1 MKERTSI
8 FIPREKS
15 TKALAPSFVLPR
27 NAGEERGGGRAV
39 LACLRSAAGYFRTNV
54 HPGLKKTISGCLLLL
69 VLLACS
75 HSLFAEDI
83 TVSYAS
89 LGAAYMDHVV
99 AIEKGYAL
107 EEGLTIKIL
116 RSGGGSATQTLLSG
130 QIHFSSS
137 AGSALSAALRGGPVK
152 IIYTNQSRPT
162 YKLLSNK
169 PEIKTLQD
177 LIGKKIAINTF
188 GDTGHLATL
197 LLLKKYR
204 LDPKSFLFIAVRS
217 EARFPAFLSGSVDAA
232 PLSPR
237 DITQIGPMRVNTLA
251 DISKEIQLVWNGVAV
266 SNKLLG
272 DNPAMVERFLR
283 ALAKG
288 REFARR
294 YKEPTIAMVSK
305 HTPLPPEALLVDYD
319 TALSSMTDE
328 GSVSD
333 DVLKEEI
340 LTRAELIKA
349 PNVPDPAKLYDYSII
364 KKIYA
369 ELKKSWKPKL

>member
-1 MKERTSI
+1 MNKLMTWMRKRRAI
-8 FIPREKS
+8 F
-15 TKALAPSFVLPR
+15 LAIAATAFVNP
-27 NAGEERGGGRAV
+27 V
-39 LACLRSAAGYFRTNV
+39 L
-54 HPGLKKTISGCLLLL
+54 
-69 VLLACS
+69 
-75 HSLFAEDI
+75 AEDI

-99 AIEKGYAL
+99 AIERGYAL
-107 EEGLTIKIL
+107 EEGLNIKIM

-251 DISKEIQLVWNGVAV
+251 DIGKEVQLVWNGVAV

-272 DNPAMVERFLR
+272 DNPAMVEHFLR

-294 YKEPTIAMVSK
+294 HKEPTIAMVSK

-319 TALSSMTDE
+319 TALISMTDE

-333 DVLKEEI
+333 DVLREEI

-349 PNVPDPAKLYDYSII
+349 SNVPDAAKLYDYSII

-369 ELKKSWKPKL
+369 ELKKGWKPKL

>member
-1 MKERTSI
+1 L
-8 FIPREKS
+8 EKIAS
-15 TKALAPSFVLPR
+15 ELVMA
-27 NAGEERGGGRAV
+27 
-39 LACLRSAAGYFRTNV
+39 
-54 HPGLKKTISGCLLLL
+54 L
-69 VLLACS
+69 VLTLWANGVY
-75 HSLFAEDI
+75 AEDI

-99 AIEKGYAL
+99 AMEKGYAL
-107 EEGLTIKIL
+107 EEGLNVKIM

-204 LDPKSFLFIAVRS
+204 LDPKSFIFIAVRS

-237 DITQIGPMRVNTLA
+237 DITQIGAMRVNTVA

-305 HTPLPPEALLVDYD
+305 HTPLPPDALLVDYD
-319 TALSSMTDE
+319 AALSSMTDE
-328 GSVSD
+328 GSVSE
-333 DVLKEEI
+333 DVLREEI
-340 LTRAELIKA
+340 LTRAELIKSPSVTDA
-349 PNVPDPAKLYDYSII
+349 AKLYDYNII
-364 KKIYA
+364 KRIYA
-369 ELKKSWKPKL
+369 ELKRGWKPKL

>member
-1 MKERTSI
+1 MSRAFHRSFMGLFATIVLSI
-8 FIPREKS
+8 GS
-15 TKALAPSFVLPR
+15 TGV
-27 NAGEERGGGRAV
+27 
-39 LACLRSAAGYFRTNV
+39 
-54 HPGLKKTISGCLLLL
+54 
-69 VLLACS
+69 
-75 HSLFAEDI
+75 FAEDI

-99 AIEKGYAL
+99 AIEKGYVL
-107 EEGLTIKIL
+107 EEGLNIKIL

-197 LLLKKYR
+197 LLFKKYR
-204 LDPKSFLFIAVRS
+204 LDPKLFLFIAVRS
-217 EARFPAFLSGSVDAA
+217 EARFPAFLSGAIDAA

-237 DITQIGPMRVNTLA
+237 DIAQLGAMRVNMLA
-251 DISKEIQLVWNGVAV
+251 DASKEIQLVWNGVAV
-266 SNKLLG
+266 TNKLLG
-272 DNPAMVERFLR
+272 DNPALVERFLR

-305 HTPLPPEALLVDYD
+305 YTPFSPEALLVDYE
-319 TALSSMTDE
+319 TALTSMTDE
-328 GSVSD
+328 GTVPD
-333 DVLKEEI
+333 DVLKEEV

-349 PNVPDPAKLYDYSII
+349 PSTPDPAKLYDYS
-364 KKIYA
+364 
-369 ELKKSWKPKL
+369 

>member
-1 MKERTSI
+1 MGMHPIWKRKTI
-8 FIPREKS
+8 GFLI
-15 TKALAPSFVLPR
+15 AFV
-27 NAGEERGGGRAV
+27 V
-39 LACLRSAAGYFRTNV
+39 AGYANT
-54 HPGLKKTISGCLLLL
+54 
-69 VLLACS
+69 
-75 HSLFAEDI
+75 LFAEDI
-83 TVSYAS
+83 TVSFAS
-89 LGAAYMDHVV
+89 LGAAFMDHVV

-116 RSGGGSATQTLLSG
+116 GSGGGSATQTLLSG

-217 EARFPAFLSGSVDAA
+217 EARFPAFLSGAVDAA

-237 DITQIGPMRVNTLA
+237 DITQIGAMRVNTLA

-272 DNPAMVERFLR
+272 DNPAMIERFLR

-294 YKEPTIAMVSK
+294 YREPTIAMVSK
-305 HTPLPPEALLVDYD
+305 HTPLPPDALLVDYD

-328 GSVSD
+328 GSVAD
-333 DVLKEEI
+333 DVLREEI

>member
-1 MKERTSI
+1 MSRAFHRSVTGLFATI
-8 FIPREKS
+8 VVS
-15 TKALAPSFVLPR
+15 TWSTGA
-27 NAGEERGGGRAV
+27 
-39 LACLRSAAGYFRTNV
+39 
-54 HPGLKKTISGCLLLL
+54 
-69 VLLACS
+69 
-75 HSLFAEDI
+75 FAEDI

-107 EEGLTIKIL
+107 EEGLNIKIL

-197 LLLKKYR
+197 LLFKKYR
-204 LDPKSFLFIAVRS
+204 LDPKLFLFIAVRS
-217 EARFPAFLSGSVDAA
+217 EARFPAFLSGAIDAA

-237 DITQIGPMRVNTLA
+237 DIAQLGAMRVNMLA
-251 DISKEIQLVWNGVAV
+251 DASKEIQLVWNGVAV

-272 DNPAMVERFLR
+272 DNPALVERFLR

-305 HTPLPPEALLVDYD
+305 YTPFSPDALLVDYD

-333 DVLKEEI
+333 DVLREEV
-340 LTRAELIKA
+340 LTRAELIKS

-364 KKIYA
+364 KRIYA
-369 ELKKSWKPKL
+369 ELKKS

>member
-1 MKERTSI
+1 MNKHMTWMR
-8 FIPREKS
+8 K
-15 TKALAPSFVLPR
+15 
-27 NAGEERGGGRAV
+27 RGVIV
-39 LACLRSAAGYFRTNV
+39 LAIAATAFV
-54 HPGLKKTISGCLLLL
+54 KP
-69 VLLACS
+69 VL
-75 HSLFAEDI
+75 AEDI

-107 EEGLTIKIL
+107 EEGLNIKIM

-237 DITQIGPMRVNTLA
+237 DITQIGAMRVNTLA

-266 SNKLLG
+266 SNRLLG
-272 DNPAMVERFLR
+272 ENPVMVERFLR

-305 HTPLPPEALLVDYD
+305 HTPLPPEALQVDYD
-319 TALSSMTDE
+319 TALASMTDE
-328 GSVSD
+328 GTVSD
-333 DVLKEEI
+333 DVLREEV
-340 LTRAELIKA
+340 LTRAELIKS
-349 PNVPDPAKLYDYSII
+349 PNVPDSAKLYDYSII

>member
-1 MKERTSI
+1 MR
-8 FIPREKS
+8 
-15 TKALAPSFVLPR
+15 R
-27 NAGEERGGGRAV
+27 N
-39 LACLRSAAGYFRTNV
+39 FR
-54 HPGLKKTISGCLLLL
+54 KKTSVYLLALFLL
-69 VLLACS
+69 VWPNRAA
-75 HSLFAEDI
+75 AEEI

-107 EEGLTIKIL
+107 EEGLNVRII

-130 QIHFSSS
+130 QIDFSSS

-232 PLSPR
+232 PLTPR
-237 DITQIGPMRVNTLA
+237 DITQIGSIRANTVA
-251 DISKEIQLVWNGVAV
+251 NISKEIQLVWNGVAV
-266 SNKLLG
+266 SNKLLA
-272 DNPAMVERFLR
+272 DQPAMVERFLR

-305 HTPLPPEALLVDYD
+305 HTPLPPEALSVDYE
-319 TALSSMTDE
+319 TALRSMTDE
-328 GSVSD
+328 GSVAD
-333 DVLKEEI
+333 DVLKDEI

-349 PNVPDPAKLYDYSII
+349 ANVPDRSKFYDYSII
-364 KKIYA
+364 KRIYA
-369 ELKKSWKPKL
+369 DLKKGWKPKL